1 MLSLFALVHH
11 KERRVIM
18 KKEDIDIFEKLH
30 FQIQNIYSELGIL
43 SKKSPDGAINKFK
56 LKFVNQLL
64 AQANYLLVEKYK
76 PFVDFDLFQEEDIPT
91 NSDVVLVV
99 SQYIQCLEK
108 IKIDNIRILSGNWY
122 WIIPNSNEEI
132 KTTHPSTEFTR

>member
-1 MLSLFALVHH
+1 
-11 KERRVIM
+11 M

-30 FQIQNIYSELGIL
+30 FQIQDIYSELGIL

-64 AQANYLLVEKYK
+64 DQANYLLEEKYK
-76 PFVDFDLFQEEDIPT
+76 PFADFNLFQEEDIPT

-99 SQYIQCLEK
+99 SQYIQCLEQL
-108 IKIDNIRILSGNWY
+108 KIDNIKMLSGNWY
-122 WIIPNSNEEI
+122 WIIPNSKEEI
-132 KTTHPSTEFTR
+132 KTTHPSIKFTR